1 MDGPELL
8 LALVAVVALALAGM
22 LSAGE
27 AAVLRI
33 TRTAVSDA
41 VIETET
47 AEDLTSAARRT
58 RLARLRAVQGL
69 VVDPTAAVAAFA
81 LVRVFAET
89 VALAAATLMIADWF
103 DAWWQVLLAAAV
115 VGLAAGVVFVR
126 LSPRALG
133 LRRPLRVLVALVGPL
148 SAVHRGAAWLT
159 DRTTGT
165 RE

>member
-1 MDGPELL
+1 VDGPELL